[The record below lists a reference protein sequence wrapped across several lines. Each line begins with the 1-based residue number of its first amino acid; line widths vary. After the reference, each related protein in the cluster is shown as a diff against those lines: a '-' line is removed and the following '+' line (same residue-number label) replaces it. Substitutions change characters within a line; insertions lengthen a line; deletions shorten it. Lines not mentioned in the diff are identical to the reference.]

1 MQAAFLHGIRDIRL
15 GDLESPLREPGD
27 VLLTVSAVGL
37 CGSDLHYY
45 LEGGIGAAQVRRPFV
60 PGHEFAARLAE
71 DRPDLGLAAGQLV
84 AVDPARPC
92 GHCEWCRRGHHNLCP
107 DTVFAGAPPQNG
119 ALTEQITARP
129 DQIFAVPERF
139 TPTQTV
145 MLEPLGVCI
154 HAIDLAKPRL
164 LETVAL
170 LGCGPIGL
178 GVLQLLKLSGVGRIW
193 AIDPLDYRA
202 ALAGR
207 LGADAT
213 APSYQA
219 VLDDTDGRGA
229 DLVIEAT
236 NAPEGFQHAAEA
248 AAIGGRV
255 VLVGIPEGDRYTV
268 EASLIRRKGLKIKTS
283 RRMGSVYP
291 RAIALVAGGR
301 VDVDALVSHHFD
313 LDQTAEAF
321 AMQAD
326 YRDHAMKSIVHP
338 NGRENRPAGTGR
350 A

>member
-1 MQAAFLHGIRDIRL
+1 MRAAFLHGIRDIRL
-15 GDLESPLREPGD
+15 GELELPAREPGD

-92 GHCEWCRRGHHNLCP
+92 GRCEWCHRGHHNLCP

-119 ALTEQITARP
+119 AMTERITARP
-129 DQIFAVPERF
+129 DQILAVPERF

-145 MLEPLGVCI
+145 MLEPLGVSI

-164 LETVAL
+164 LETVAV

-178 GVLQLLKLSGVGRIW
+178 GILQLLKLSGVGRIW

-202 ALAGR
+202 AAARR

-213 APSYQA
+213 APSYRA

-248 AAIGGRV
+248 AAIGGRI

-283 RRMGSVYP
+283 RRMGNVYP
-291 RAIALVAGGR
+291 RAIALVAAGR